1 MRLFHL
7 VRKDEIRIIMNFN
20 IEIVGLIAATLTT
33 ASFVPQVLKVW
44 RTKEV
49 KNLSLTM
56 YSAMLAGVILWFT
69 YGVLIDSISI
79 ILANIITAILVSSI
93 IYFRIRYS
101 KR

>member
-1 MRLFHL
+1 M
-7 VRKDEIRIIMNFN
+7 DFN
-20 IEIVGLIAATLTT
+20 IEIIGLLAATLTT

-49 KNLSLTM
+49 ENLSLTM
-56 YSAMLAGVILWFT
+56 YSAMLAGVVLWFA
-69 YGVLIDSISI
+69 YGVLINSISI

>member
-1 MRLFHL
+1 MSFN
-7 VRKDEIRIIMNFN
+7 VEII
-20 IEIVGLIAATLTT
+20 GLLAATLTT

-56 YSAMLAGVILWFT
+56 YSTMLAGVILWFT

-101 KR
+101 KK

>member
-1 MRLFHL
+1 MS
-7 VRKDEIRIIMNFN
+7 FN

-101 KR
+101 KK

>member
-1 MRLFHL
+1 MSFN
-7 VRKDEIRIIMNFN
+7 VEII
-20 IEIVGLIAATLTT
+20 GLLAATLTT

-69 YGVLIDSISI
+69 YGVLINSISI
-79 ILANIITAILVSSI
+79 ILANIITAILVSCI

-101 KR
+101 KK

>member
-1 MRLFHL
+1 
-7 VRKDEIRIIMNFN
+7 MNKMEFN
-20 IEIVGLIAATLTT
+20 IEIIGLTAAFFTTL
-33 ASFVPQVLKVW
+33 AFVPQVLKVW

>member
-1 MRLFHL
+1 MS
-7 VRKDEIRIIMNFN
+7 FN
-20 IEIVGLIAATLTT
+20 VETIGLLAATLTT

-69 YGVLIDSISI
+69 YGILIDSISI
-79 ILANIITAILVSSI
+79 ILANIITAILVSCI

-101 KR
+101 KK